1 MREEVVASLRRMLV
15 NDLFVD
21 VPADE
26 IGEDHGLQAMV
37 GLDSVGFLELRVLCE
52 NRFGVQIAD
61 SDFGPDNFRSI
72 GGIAD
77 LIVRLKTPEKAAS

>member
-1 MREEVVASLRRMLV
+1 
-15 NDLFVD
+15 
-21 VPADE
+21 
-26 IGEDHGLQAMV
+26 
-37 GLDSVGFLELRVLCE
+37 
-52 NRFGVQIAD
+52 VQIAD